1 MVCCAKDSVWGWSS
15 PGEGWPAVASSTAPP
30 VLPGVAAVRLV
41 MVVAVGKRA
50 DKELVGL
57 KRMILTAAQVR
68 LLTTK
73 PEEARLATELFSTQD
88 GSQETP
94 CWRCR

>member
-1 MVCCAKDSVWGWSS
+1 
-15 PGEGWPAVASSTAPP
+15 
-30 VLPGVAAVRLV
+30 

-88 GSQETP
+88 GSQETR